1 MHCTAISW
9 QCGIFGSFFNIHAV
23 EPRLYS
29 WETIE
34 RDSCTAIFLSSF
46 SFFFFAC
53 FVVPNNIHTHE
64 REREKKRV
72 DWTSF
77 RQIPRLSSYGRSMN
91 GRKREAFNFIVFP
104 LWVGRPFSL
113 ADPPPLSLSF
123 SLQKLLMVILFSF
136 TSAPVSCQSH
146 AVEGK
151 RRSRTRSW
159 AKVGTS
165 R

>member
-46 SFFFFAC
+46 SFFFLL
-53 FVVPNNIHTHE
+53 VLLSWTIDRRT
-64 REREKKRV
+64 RERKKKRV

>member
-46 SFFFFAC
+46 SFFFLL
-53 FVVPNNIHTHE
+53 VLLSRTIDRRTRE
-64 REREKKRV
+64 RERKKRV